1 MVCMVVG
8 RGKVACCPWLCPG
21 GCRQA
26 GETMDQGS
34 AGPAWRLCPR
44 PLLHFSLPLKGSMLS
59 RLPNSTVSSRG
70 SS

>member
-1 MVCMVVG
+1 MHGG
-8 RGKVACCPWLCPG
+8 REGEGGVLPLALPGWLPPG
-21 GCRQA
+21 R
-26 GETMDQGS
+26 ETMDQGS